1 MSEMVAVAVAD
12 GCPPQDGTNEAAHRQ
27 FNAEVDLLARH
38 VRNMYS
44 QIPDGSAAHSSKWEA
59 KAQLKDFEAML
70 LRVIRTRAKPVGHIF
85 RSEDEEDQDKKP
97 VNQSSL
103 TEWMLRKK
111 NKAKTEPSTP

>member
-1 MSEMVAVAVAD
+1 
-12 GCPPQDGTNEAAHRQ
+12 
-27 FNAEVDLLARH
+27 
-38 VRNMYS
+38 
-44 QIPDGSAAHSSKWEA
+44 
-59 KAQLKDFEAML
+59 ML